1 MVNQVEAISIAIVED
16 NLEFAELLAEYIA
29 KQSGLSVIGVAN
41 HGEEALPLI
50 HELHPQVI
58 ILDIVMPHLDG
69 LEVLKSI
76 MTISPEER
84 PKVIVLTSYAQ
95 EKMTQR
101 VLALGADYYMLKPV
115 NLEVLM
121 TRIRELFIE
130 EFQTGAMDHL
140 VTRGASDIEN
150 QVTRII
156 QEFGIPAHVKGY
168 QYLRDAIIMIV
179 KDPDLLGGVTKIL
192 YPDIAKK
199 YNTTASRVERSIRH
213 SIEIA
218 WSRKPTDRVNELFKT
233 SLDSLNGDR
242 PSNSEF
248 IAMVAD
254 KLRILQ

>member
-1 MVNQVEAISIAIVED
+1 MVNKAESISVAIIED
-16 NLEFAELLAEYIA
+16 NLEFAELLAEYITS
-29 KQSGLSVIGVAN
+29 QPDLSVVGVAN
-41 HGEEALPLI
+41 HGGEALPLI
-50 HELHPQVI
+50 QALHPQVV
-58 ILDIVMPHLDG
+58 ILDIIMPHLDG

-76 MTISPEER
+76 LTIPSKER

-115 NLEVLM
+115 NLEILT
-121 TRIRELFIE
+121 TRIRELFTE
-130 EFQTGAMDHL
+130 EFQASTMDHL

-156 QEFGIPAHVKGY
+156 QEFGIPAHIKGY
-168 QYLRDAIIMIV
+168 QYLRDAIIMII

-199 YNTTASRVERSIRH
+199 YHTTPSRVERSMRH
-213 SIEIA
+213 SIEIG
-218 WSRKPTDRVNELFKT
+218 WSRKSTDRVNELFKT
-233 SLDSLNGDR
+233 SLESLNGNK
-242 PSNSEF
+242 PTNSEF

-254 KLRILQ
+254 KLRILH